1 MSESAPLG
9 RSAVPS
15 LGQKRAVVSYSVPQC
30 GQTLNTATGSSSA
43 GVCCRA
49 SNPDPNPLSA
59 SARACASRVAR
70 SSSEALGGGERSSEL
85 SCSSA
90 DIDIEYACYPLAR
103 KVVPQIPRVTTLRVA
118 RLVGLSFKGTSV
130 ADGSLH
136 TSVSA
141 FFVNAGCDVRNPPS
155 ASIVPVRTTVQ
166 GAIDSEWDPDV

>member
-1 MSESAPLG
+1 MRFRMLYRSASPRPMSESAPLG

-43 GVCCRA
+43 GVDCRA

-59 SARACASRVAR
+59 SARDSASRMAR

-103 KVVPQIPRVTTLRVA
+103 KVVPANAARPRAGDDVGGRGEA
-118 RLVGLSFKGTSV
+118 RG
-130 ADGSLH
+130 
-136 TSVSA
+136 
-141 FFVNAGCDVRNPPS
+141 
-155 ASIVPVRTTVQ
+155 
-166 GAIDSEWDPDV
+166 